1 MTWRC
6 FHCDEVFTEREC
18 AQLHFGATLMSD
30 PACQINAVQVRQMER
45 TLARFREEDT
55 DLHREIY
62 RLKSDHQIALRREEE
77 AGYAK
82 GLADGRA
89 IATQEAV

>member
-30 PACQINAVQVRQMER
+30 PACQIDVKQFREMER
-45 TLARFREEDT
+45 MLERFRAEDT
-55 DLHREIY
+55 DLHREIH
-62 RLKSDHQIALRREEE
+62 RLHAAHYAALRCEEE

-89 IATQEAV
+89 IATQEAG